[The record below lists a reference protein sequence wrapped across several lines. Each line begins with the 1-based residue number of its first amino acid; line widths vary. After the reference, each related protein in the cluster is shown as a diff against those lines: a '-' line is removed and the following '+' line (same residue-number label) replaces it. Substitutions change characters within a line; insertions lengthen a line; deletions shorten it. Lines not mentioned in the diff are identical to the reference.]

1 MQIGGSARVIR
12 GLIDHSAHLSDKGQ
26 EDRPPENGGRLAF
39 AERRWPSSIQAGMAP
54 ASGPGH
60 AAQPR
65 RGPGQRLVRFALAGA
80 LEDAGH
86 LGQQVGPAPGQRAQF
101 GQRGRFFLVGE
112 RASPGA
118 VARFAGDLGDE
129 QTVGISPGTIL
140 VH

>member
-1 MQIGGSARVIR
+1 
-12 GLIDHSAHLSDKGQ
+12 
-26 EDRPPENGGRLAF
+26 
-39 AERRWPSSIQAGMAP
+39 MAP